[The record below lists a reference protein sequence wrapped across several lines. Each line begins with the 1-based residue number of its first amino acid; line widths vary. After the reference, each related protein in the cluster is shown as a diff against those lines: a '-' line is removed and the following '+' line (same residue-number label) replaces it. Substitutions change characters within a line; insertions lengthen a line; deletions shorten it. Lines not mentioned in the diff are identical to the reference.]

1 MKKAFF
7 KILGGLIIAIVV
19 SQYNIIAYADEI
31 SNLKDERSSNDG
43 QIKEAEDK
51 KEQVSQ
57 EKNETLQQVEEIQ
70 TQISDYENQINEL
83 DTKIS
88 DLNNQI
94 SDAENQIN
102 KKQEDYDKQQ
112 ELLEKRLVSTYEAGE
127 TSFLDILLSSQS
139 LTDLI
144 SNYYL
149 ISEIA
154 EADTNLMQ
162 KLENEKKEIENAKTT
177 LETSKKELDSSKAEK
192 QSMAV
197 QLESAKVEKN
207 TYVAQLSSQEQELQS
222 QIDELEEANKA
233 IDTEIKQKQAE
244 MKRKLEEYK
253 KQQAN
258 SSSGGTSGGS
268 SSSGSSSGG
277 TSSGSSSSGATS
289 TGGGVVSN
297 SGFIYPVPSAYA
309 RITTRMYYSS
319 GQYHGAVDF
328 GSAGINGQPI
338 YAVADG
344 IVYTA
349 KALTTS
355 YGNYVIILH
364 DNGLYTLYAHG
375 QAGSIRVS
383 EGQRVTQ
390 GQQIMNVGSTGNST
404 GPHLH
409 FEVRTSPGLY
419 ANRVNPE
426 KYLP

>member
-1 MKKAFF
+1 MKKTFF

-19 SQYNIIAYADEI
+19 SQYNVIVYADEI
-31 SNLKDERSSNDG
+31 SNLKDEKSSNAG

-57 EKNETLQQVEEIQ
+57 EKSETLQQVEEIQ

-102 KKQEDYDKQQ
+102 QKQEDYDKQQ
-112 ELLEKRLVSTYEAGE
+112 ELLEKRLVATYEAGE
-127 TSFLDILLSSQS
+127 TSFLDVLLSSQS

-154 EADTNLMQ
+154 EADTNLMK
-162 KLENEKKEIENAKTT
+162 KLEDEKKQIENAKTT

-192 QSMAV
+192 QSMTV
-197 QLESAKVEKN
+197 QLESAKAEKN

-233 IDTEIKQKQAE
+233 IDAEIKQKQAE
-244 MKRKLEEYK
+244 MQRKLEEYK

-258 SSSGGTSGGS
+258 SSSGSSSGGS
-268 SSSGSSSGG
+268 SSSGG
-277 TSSGSSSSGATS
+277 TS
-289 TGGGVVSN
+289 TGGGPVSN
-297 SGFIYPVPSAYA
+297 SGFIYPVPSAYT

-328 GSAGINGQPI
+328 GSAGINGQPV

-409 FEVRTSPGLY
+409 FEVRVSPGLY
-419 ANRVNPE
+419 NNRVDPTV
-426 KYLP
+426 YLP

>member
-1 MKKAFF
+1 MKKTFF

-19 SQYNIIAYADEI
+19 SQYNVIVYADEI
-31 SNLKDERSSNDG
+31 SNLKDEKSSNAG

-57 EKNETLQQVEEIQ
+57 EKSETLQQVEEIQ

-102 KKQEDYDKQQ
+102 QKQEDYDKQQ
-112 ELLEKRLVSTYEAGE
+112 ELLEKRLVATYEAGE
-127 TSFLDILLSSQS
+127 TSFLDVLLSSQS

-154 EADTNLMQ
+154 EADTNLMK
-162 KLENEKKEIENAKTT
+162 KLEDEKKQIENAKTT

-192 QSMAV
+192 QSMTV
-197 QLESAKVEKN
+197 QLESAKAEKN

-233 IDTEIKQKQAE
+233 IDAEIKQKQAE
-244 MKRKLEEYK
+244 MQRKLEEYK

-258 SSSGGTSGGS
+258 SSSGSSSGGS
-268 SSSGSSSGG
+268 SSSGG
-277 TSSGSSSSGATS
+277 TS
-289 TGGGVVSN
+289 TGGGPVSN
-297 SGFIYPVPSAYA
+297 SGFIYPVPSAYT

-328 GSAGINGQPI
+328 GSAGINGQPV

-409 FEVRTSPGLY
+409 FEVRVSPGLY
-419 ANRVNPE
+419 NNRVNPE
-426 KYLP
+426 NYLP

>member
-1 MKKAFF
+1 MKKTFF

-19 SQYNIIAYADEI
+19 SQYNVIVYADEI
-31 SNLKDERSSNDG
+31 SNLKDEKSSNAG

-57 EKNETLQQVEEIQ
+57 EKSETLQQVEEIQ

-102 KKQEDYDKQQ
+102 QKQEDYDKQQ
-112 ELLEKRLVSTYEAGE
+112 ELLEKRLVATYEAGE
-127 TSFLDILLSSQS
+127 TSFLDVLLSSQS

-154 EADTNLMQ
+154 EADTNLMK
-162 KLENEKKEIENAKTT
+162 KLEDEKKQIENAKTT

-192 QSMAV
+192 QSMTV
-197 QLESAKVEKN
+197 QLESAKAEKN

-233 IDTEIKQKQAE
+233 IDAEIKQKQAE
-244 MKRKLEEYK
+244 MQRKLEEYK

-258 SSSGGTSGGS
+258 SSSGSSSGGS
-268 SSSGSSSGG
+268 SSSGG
-277 TSSGSSSSGATS
+277 TS
-289 TGGGVVSN
+289 TGGGPVSN
-297 SGFIYPVPSAYA
+297 SGFIYPVPSAYT

-328 GSAGINGQPI
+328 GSAGINGQPV

-419 ANRVNPE
+419 ANSVNPE
-426 KYLP
+426 NYLP